1 MKIELAEDSF
11 MRYFR
16 DISHLKSVVKE
27 NMVLTVMEK
36 KYKRYTREQEGQK
49 GFNQKEVHSTKC
61 LRSSIGY

>member
-27 NMVLTVMEK
+27 NMVLTVRKYIKDIQESRKDK
-36 KYKRYTREQEGQK
+36 KD
-49 GFNQKEVHSTKC
+49 STKK
-61 LRSSIGY
+61 RFIQQSA